1 MQNKCI
7 SLVDFFKSPIYV
19 TQEVGGILKLLSQ
32 FIIHKVDG
40 NSLSD
45 MSLFVSLKKSTIE
58 FVSRR
63 IESWEF

>member
-1 MQNKCI
+1 MQIKCI
-7 SLVDFFKSPIYV
+7 SLVDFFKLPIYV

-45 MSLFVSLKKSTIE
+45 MRCSF
-58 FVSRR
+58 R
-63 IESWEF
+63 